1 MQEEEGIDRG
11 TLADTAPGSY
21 NWETMKVCN
30 LYFESGDS
38 KRPML
43 SLMQLDSRKK
53 KDHLVLQPG
62 IWSIFATRSVT
73 ILFSDTQWVFNV
85 EG

>member
-30 LYFESGDS
+30 LYFESDDS

-43 SLMQLDSRKK
+43 Q
-53 KDHLVLQPG
+53 
-62 IWSIFATRSVT
+62 
-73 ILFSDTQWVFNV
+73 FNAV
-85 EG
+85 GQ

>member
-1 MQEEEGIDRG
+1 MQEEDGIDRG

-38 KRPML
+38 KRP
-43 SLMQLDSRKK
+43 
-53 KDHLVLQPG
+53 VLQ
-62 IWSIFATRSVT
+62 
-73 ILFSDTQWVFNV
+73 FNAV
-85 EG
+85 GQ